1 MGDGIIFLNNY
12 RVFRGVLKGDGV
24 IFTRRQIDF
33 LGIGLLDGVAGGG
46 FQLFYLVP
54 ARFLPLQVNFP
65 LGVGVEGAQVVV
77 FAGLGIVRP
86 APDLELHAL
95 NGTAGDG
102 IHLFNEQIGL
112 SQVAQFQGGGLVF
125 LQIDGVDGII
135 GHPAILGFDLLDG
148 ISARVQP
155 LQHDQALGVG
165 EVLLVIAAVDLRDAE
180 QDAGE
185 GFAGLLVDFQ
195 QAQTGLGAVHKV
207 HHHVLVLGGVDPD
220 GFAIVGVQQVGSGHV
235 RFLNFIAPAGHIG
248 EGGLTVR
255 ARHYVVLIA
264 QVDSTNVEAGV
275 GDGFAGLS
283 VPLGNRQAALV
294 MVHFFHHNGLLSLQI
309 LGVDVDAHRGT
320 VTVETSRG
328 GHLHKFIMALGDVAD
343 GNRTIRA
350 GFLGGDDLA
359 VPQDDKNSASQGA
372 AALIHLFQHDFDL
385 AGIFKNQRDIM
396 LPIPHEGL
404 LHLGHVGAE
413 DEALW
418 GRDLLRNVAAGGEL
432 RKVQVLF
439 GDVAAIAG
447 GVFADKAAAVI
458 QLDRSNADNRPRD
471 AHGGIVRIHFADRT
485 VALCFVGLVVK
496 NECAVGGA
504 VGHHGHD
511 LGSGLGHIAL
521 RCGFL
526 SDFILTSRQSVRLGG
541 QDKGSVRACGF
552 GDGKIAGTVR
562 ALHLKGHTGDRLVG
576 ARFQLFYG
584 EAHGALGGLI
594 IRHSNEQTLHR
605 NPRLARQLPGLG
617 FIPIV
622 HPQVIGVEILG
633 VVQHRVYPG
642 SHIII
647 SGVAGFAAV
656 GAVDN
661 AVSSDFAPICDETGL
676 AVGLMV
682 QLHCRHELLRS
693 LLNKALPVAV
703 HIQDDTV
710 LIVPGHRLGHQ
721 EPDVGPILIPMLQA
735 HSITRVGVVA
745 VGVGINIGQKNIQRG
760 VVYLLFEVPFL
771 AVGPRP
777 QGPLLIGAQ
786 GAGGTIAG
794 DLHLLIEYIG
804 QAHIVDDAACRPVA
818 DGLAADLHVVRGLL
832 RDTGRGR
839 GQARGGE
846 GRQRQNAHNAHQSQ
860 QKGRNTVDNTLF
872 QSLTSLKRG
881 QGQAIKQFGRAKL
894 F

>member
-12 RVFRGVLKGDGV
+12 RVFRGVLKGDSV
-24 IFTRRQIDF
+24 IFARRQIYL

-207 HHHVLVLGGVDPD
+207 HHHVLVLGSVDPD
-220 GFAIVGVQQVGSGHV
+220 GFSIVGVQQVGSGHV

-418 GRDLLRNVAAGGEL
+418 GRDLLRDVAAGGEL

-458 QLDRSNADNRPRD
+458 QLDAGNANDSAGD
-471 AHGGIVRIHFADRT
+471 AHGGVVCVNLPDGAGAGSGCRRGRFIVES
-485 VALCFVGLVVK
+485 K
-496 NECAVGGA
+496 YAVGGT

-511 LGSGLGHIAL
+511 LGNGLGHIAL
-521 RCGFL
+521 RRGL
-526 SDFILTSRQSVRLGG
+526 LGNLILARRQPVRLGSQG
-541 QDKGSVRACGF
+541 KGAVRACFAGN
-552 GDGKIAGTVR
+552 GKVAVLIGAF
-562 ALHLKGHTGDRLVG
+562 HFEGHTGDGLVG
-576 ARFQLFYG
+576 ACLQLLHRQPDRGF
-584 EAHGALGGLI
+584 LLLL
-594 IRHSNEQTLHR
+594 IRHGDEKPLHGH
-605 NPRLARQLPGLG
+605 PGLARQLPGLALV
-617 FIPIV
+617 PLV
-622 HPQVIGVEILG
+622 DPQVVVVVILG
-633 VVQHRVYPG
+633 VVQHQINTSGDVVIG
-642 SHIII
+642 
-647 SGVAGFAAV
+647 GVAGLAAV
-656 GAVDN
+656 RAVDD
-661 AVSSDFAPICDETGL
+661 AVGPDFTPICDERGL
-676 AVGLMV
+676 TVGIVV
-682 QLHCRHELLRS
+682 QTHGRDELLGA
-693 LLNKALPVAV
+693 LLFEPLPVRV
-703 HIQDDTV
+703 YILDDTV
-710 LIVPGHRLGHQ
+710 LIVPGHGLGNHV
-721 EPDVGPILIPMLQA
+721 PYIGPIVIPVLQPTGVA
-735 HSITRVGVVA
+735 RVGEVA
-745 VGVGINIGQKNIQRG
+745 VGVGVDVGEQNPQGS
-760 VVYLLFEVPFL
+760 VVHFLFEVPFL
-771 AVGPRP
+771 SIGPRP
-777 QGPLLIGAQ
+777 QGALLIGAQ
-786 GAGGTIAG
+786 GAGGAKIRHV
-794 DLHLLIEYIG
+794 HLFVKDIG
-804 QAHIVDDAACRPVA
+804 QAHIVDDAAGRFVA
-818 DGLAADLHVVRGLL
+818 DGPPTDLHIIGGTLG
-832 RDTGRGR
+832 DGAGGA
-839 GQARGGE
+839 GQPLGGE
-846 GRQRQNAHNAHQSQ
+846 G
-860 QKGRNTVDNTLF
+860 
-872 QSLTSLKRG
+872 G
-881 QGQAIKQFGRAKL
+881 QGQDPHDADQRQEQADRAFQKVML
-894 F
+894 QS